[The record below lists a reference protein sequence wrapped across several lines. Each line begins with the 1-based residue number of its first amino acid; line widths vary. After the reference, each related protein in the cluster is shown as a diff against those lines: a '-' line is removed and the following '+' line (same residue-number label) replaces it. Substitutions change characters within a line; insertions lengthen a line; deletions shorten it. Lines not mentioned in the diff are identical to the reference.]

1 MIAVGEAAQG
11 SRLRKAAIR
20 SAILM
25 EGLLGQSMPAANP
38 RPFSSLE
45 KLAQAL
51 NTPAPSL
58 STAPQILVFHSS
70 YNRNLNLVSLESTHY
85 DLALQ

>member
-1 MIAVGEAAQG
+1 MIAVGEAARG

-45 KLAQAL
+45 KLAV
-51 NTPAPSL
+51 PSL
-58 STAPQILVFHSS
+58 STAPQTLSSIPAITEILI
-70 YNRNLNLVSLESTHY
+70 SLH
-85 DLALQ
+85 